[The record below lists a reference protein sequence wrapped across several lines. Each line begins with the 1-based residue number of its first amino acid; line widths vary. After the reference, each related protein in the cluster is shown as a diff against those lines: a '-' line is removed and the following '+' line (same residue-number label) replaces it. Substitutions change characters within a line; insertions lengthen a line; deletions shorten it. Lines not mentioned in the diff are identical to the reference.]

1 MRFFVAL
8 ATIAALTLVNAGKTD
23 AALVVG
29 FNQGASTVLPLN
41 GFGTLT
47 TTDVIATNGLATSS
61 SASWSTLAAF
71 GQVGTS
77 FDASF
82 TTAAAAPLLYFDFFA
97 KSEPS
102 SLAQWTVT
110 VTANGNSLTETG
122 AFSGSSAVANQVDLS
137 SLGSASSGSI
147 AFEMTGG
154 RLVDGV
160 GVLPQSGFRG
170 FASVTAVPEPSAIAG
185 MLLLSGGAILVH
197 RRSRRRKLAT
207 A

>member
-1 MRFFVAL
+1 MRFFVAM
-8 ATIAALTLVNAGKTD
+8 ATIVALTMVNAGKSE

-29 FNQGASTVLPLN
+29 FNEGDSTVFTN
-41 GFGTLT
+41 GSNSLTL
-47 TTDVIATNGLATSS
+47 TDVIGTNGLATSS
-61 SASWSTLAAF
+61 WGERTTWV
-71 GQVGTS
+71 VGGNVDTF

-82 TTAAAAPLLYFDFFA
+82 SLSAPAPLLYFDFFA

-110 VTANGNSLTETG
+110 VTANGNSVTESG

-154 RLVDGV
+154 RLVDGA
-160 GVLPQSGFRG
+160 GVLPQSGFSG

-185 MLLLSGGAILVH
+185 MLLLSSGAFLVH
-197 RRSRRRKLAT
+197 RRARRRKPAT